1 MKQHPLVAYMQTAQR
16 DTRKMQAV
24 TALIAPSPGRPV
36 ICVRCKGD
44 GYLSTHHEDVIIR
57 ESVCRLCNGEGEVPV
72 HVARTYLDET

>member
-1 MKQHPLVAYMQTAQR
+1 MKNPLLTYMEST
-16 DTRKMQAV
+16 TRPTSKMQAV

-44 GYLSTHHEDVIIR
+44 GYLSTHHDDVIIR

-72 HVARTYLDET
+72 HVARAYLDET